1 MNNQIFSPKITAVI
15 ESLRKLP
22 TIGKKSSQRLALY
35 LLDKSPETAIRIANS
50 LLDAAEN
57 IKKCKY
63 CQSLTEKDVCD
74 ICSSQN
80 RDESKLCII
89 ESMLDLVAIEEAG
102 FFKGKYFVLNGRIS
116 PLDGIGP
123 NELKLDI
130 LEQIIL
136 NREISEIILAI
147 SPTVEGETTAHFI
160 SQMIAKDIKISRI
173 GFGVP
178 FGGELEYLDQQTLIH
193 AFNARTNIE

>member
-1 MNNQIFSPKITAVI
+1 MDSKIFSPKITAVM

-22 TIGKKSSQRLALY
+22 TIGKKSSQRLTLH
-35 LLDKSPETAIRIANS
+35 LLDKSPETAVAIANS

-63 CQSLTEKDVCD
+63 CQSLTEEDICQ
-74 ICSSQN
+74 ICSSQS

-89 ESMLDLVAIEEAG
+89 ESMLDLIAIEEAG

-130 LEQIIL
+130 LEQIITD
-136 NREISEIILAI
+136 RDISEIILAI
-147 SPTVEGETTAHFI
+147 SPTIEGETTAHFI
-160 SQMIAKDIKISRI
+160 SQMIDKSIKISRI

-193 AFNARTNIE
+193 AFNARTNI

>member
-35 LLDKSPETAIRIANS
+35 LLDKSPETAITIANS

-130 LEQIIL
+130 LEQIII

-193 AFNARTNIE
+193 AFNARTNIK

>member
-35 LLDKSPETAIRIANS
+35 LLDKSPGTAITIANS

-130 LEQIIL
+130 LEQIII

-193 AFNARTNIE
+193 AFNARTNIK

>member
-15 ESLRKLP
+15 ESLCKLP

-35 LLDKSPETAIRIANS
+35 LLDKSPEIAITIANS

-57 IKKCKY
+57 MKKCKY

-89 ESMLDLVAIEEAG
+89 ESMLDLVAIEEAC
-102 FFKGKYFVLNGRIS
+102 FFKGKYFVLNGRIF

-130 LEQIIL
+130 LEQIII

-193 AFNARTNIE
+193 AFNARTNIK

>member
-1 MNNQIFSPKITAVI
+1 MDSKIFSPKITTVM

-22 TIGKKSSQRLALY
+22 TIGKKSSQRLTLHM
-35 LLDKSPETAIRIANS
+35 LDKSPETAVAIANS

-63 CQSLTEKDVCD
+63 CQSLTEEDICQ
-74 ICSSQN
+74 ICSSQS

-89 ESMLDLVAIEEAG
+89 ESMLDLIAIEEAG

-130 LEQIIL
+130 LEQIITD
-136 NREISEIILAI
+136 RDISEIILAI

-160 SQMIAKDIKISRI
+160 SQMIDKSIKISRI

-193 AFNARTNIE
+193 AFNARTNI

>member
-1 MNNQIFSPKITAVI
+1 MDSKIFSPKITAVM

-22 TIGKKSSQRLALY
+22 TIGKKSSQRLTLH
-35 LLDKSPETAIRIANS
+35 LLDKSPETAVAIANS

-63 CQSLTEKDVCD
+63 CQSLTEEDICQ
-74 ICSSQN
+74 ICSSQS

-89 ESMLDLVAIEEAG
+89 ESMLDLIAIEEAG

-130 LEQIIL
+130 LEQIITD
-136 NREISEIILAI
+136 RDISEIILAI

-160 SQMIAKDIKISRI
+160 SQMIDKSIKISRI

-193 AFNARTNIE
+193 AFNARTNI

>member
-35 LLDKSPETAIRIANS
+35 LLDKSPETAITIANS

-57 IKKCKY
+57 IKKCKH

-130 LEQIIL
+130 LEQIII

-160 SQMIAKDIKISRI
+160 SQMIGKDIKISRI

-193 AFNARTNIE
+193 AFNARTNIK

>member
-35 LLDKSPETAIRIANS
+35 LLDKSPETAITIANS

-123 NELKLDI
+123 NELKLNI
-130 LEQIIL
+130 LEQIII

-193 AFNARTNIE
+193 AFNARTNIK

>member
-1 MNNQIFSPKITAVI
+1 MNNQIFSPKIIAVI

-35 LLDKSPETAIRIANS
+35 LLDKSPETAITIANS

-130 LEQIIL
+130 LEQIII

-193 AFNARTNIE
+193 AFNARTNIK

>member
-35 LLDKSPETAIRIANS
+35 LLDKSPEIAITIANS

-89 ESMLDLVAIEEAG
+89 ESMLDFVAIEEAG

-130 LEQIIL
+130 LEQIII

-193 AFNARTNIE
+193 AFNARTNIK

>member
-1 MNNQIFSPKITAVI
+1 MDNQIFSPKITAVI

-35 LLDKSPETAIRIANS
+35 LLNKSPETAITIANS

-130 LEQIIL
+130 LEQIII

-193 AFNARTNIE
+193 AFNARTNIK

>member
-35 LLDKSPETAIRIANS
+35 LLDKSPETAITIANS

-123 NELKLDI
+123 NELKLNI
-130 LEQIIL
+130 LEQIII

-160 SQMIAKDIKISRI
+160 SQMISKDIKISRI

-193 AFNARTNIE
+193 AFNARTNIK